1 MTNAMRITNT
11 TGIAT
16 LLAAVMVLGVVAL
29 AQGAGAGAGKET
41 IAKTL
46 IEEATAGPGYIQEDF
61 VNSVGTGLTEQF
73 GEKRADQ
80 MLESLGN
87 RDLSE
92 KDVLRLMN
100 GTTTKSGL
108 QDMFGASRSELSRL
122 EKVLDGAVDDKNR
135 KMFVGVMVVVM
146 VVEFDVDPG
155 SDFCK
160 QACGARD
167 EMDSDSFQKMLKGNV
182 SSSTIQDAFGMSDK
196 GDCKFM
202 QEILNQMMQSM
213 FFQHPMAQSMGMN
226 RGKPLS
232 KEDMSQFGELS
243 EGMAGFPG
251 ADSPFAE
258 GTAGGMPFDM
268 EMPPCPFA
276 AGNFKSMFGETEG
289 EGEDGG
295 EGGKPA
301 KKKKE
306 EKKK

>member
-1 MTNAMRITNT
+1 MRITNT
-11 TGIAT
+11 TRIAT
-16 LLAAVMVLGVVAL
+16 LLAAVMVLGGLAL

-41 IAKTL
+41 IAQKM
-46 IEEATAGPGYIQEDF
+46 IKEATAGPGYIQQDF

-80 MLESLGN
+80 MLETLGGQN
-87 RDLSE
+87 LSD
-92 KDVLRLMN
+92 KDALGLMN
-100 GTTTKSGL
+100 GTTTKSGM

-122 EKVLDGAVDDKNR
+122 ERVLEGAVDDKNR

-232 KEDMSQFGELS
+232 KEDMSQFGDLS

-251 ADSPFAE
+251 GDSPFAE
-258 GTAGGMPFDM
+258 GMAGGMPFDM

-276 AGNFKSMFGETEG
+276 GGNFKSMFGEKEG
-289 EGEDGG
+289 DGG
-295 EGGKPA
+295 GDKPA
-301 KKKKE
+301 EEKKE